1 MEGDDGDQFCGDAAC
16 INAAC
21 MRFLLARRLARAARG
36 LTLGAACFSSL
47 ILVLVPVASA
57 KANELPAA
65 MRFEQ
70 GMKAFARGAF
80 EEAASSWSGA
90 ARAYEREG
98 NTSARITARALSRV
112 SSYSAAG
119 FESATIP
126 APACT

>member
-1 MEGDDGDQFCGDAAC
+1 MEGDDGAY

-21 MRFLLARRLARAARG
+21 MRFLLARRLARAAGG
-36 LTLGAACFSSL
+36 LTLGAACFSSM
-47 ILVLVPVASA
+47 ILVLVPVTSA

-98 NTSARITARALSRV
+98 NTSARITALV
-112 SSYSAAG
+112 HL
-119 FESATIP
+119 
-126 APACT
+126 APAQSALGQYPQAGARRAAS